1 MMKTANLQS
10 TEAAISNETAITF
23 ADCALRVVNQR
34 YPYAAQHLQRS
45 DDDCALPH
53 QLHPIFHGSY
63 DWHSS
68 VHMHWSL
75 LRLLQLKPALPR
87 RVAIHRHFAARFT
100 VANGRAELLY
110 LRNNPGF
117 ERPYGWGWLLQL
129 HSKLLAYASEYAP
142 ARRWAASI
150 APAVKHVLESWQR
163 FLPLSHYPQ
172 RAGTHANSAF
182 SMILAIRYARE
193 QGDVAM
199 QRALS
204 AAARRWFDSDRRY
217 PAQYEPSGNDFL
229 SAGLCEAM
237 LMSEVKGRNFVEW
250 WNRFAPTAKSM
261 ATWMKPV
268 IVGARSD
275 GQLVHLDGL
284 NLSRAWCLRRLALKL
299 PQHRA
304 AFNTAVSR
312 HVEAALPHVTSGEFV
327 ATHWLVS
334 FALLALT
341 DDSTA

>member
-1 MMKTANLQS
+1 MNASLQPA
-10 TEAAISNETAITF
+10 EAGLLPEAVTVF
-23 ADCALRVVNQR
+23 ADCALRAVGQR

-45 DDDCALPH
+45 DEDCDPPY
-53 QLHPIFHGSY
+53 QRHPIFHGSY

-75 LRLLQLKPALPR
+75 IRLLQLQPTLSQRA
-87 RVAIHRHFAARFT
+87 AIHRHFAARFT
-100 VANGRAELLY
+100 LAHGRAELLY

-129 HSKLLAYASEYAP
+129 HSVLLAYANEHAP

-150 APAVKHVLESWQR
+150 EPLAKQILQSWQR

-182 SMILAIRYARE
+182 GMILAMRYARE
-193 QGDVAM
+193 HGDAAM
-199 QRALS
+199 QRALA
-204 AAARRWFDSDRRY
+204 AAARRWFDGDERY
-217 PAQYEPSGNDFL
+217 PAHYEPGGNDFL
-229 SAGLCEAM
+229 SPGLCEAM
-237 LMSEVKGRNFVEW
+237 LMSEVRSRSFVEW
-250 WNRFAPTAKSM
+250 WGRFAPAAKSL

-268 IVGARSD
+268 IVGSRSD

-284 NLSRAWCLRRLALKL
+284 NLSRAWCLRGLALKL
-299 PQHRA
+299 PQRAA
-304 AFNTAVSR
+304 AFNKAAS
-312 HVEAALPHVTSGEFV
+312 HHIAAALPHVTSGEFV

-334 FALLALT
+334 FALLALM
-341 DDSTA
+341 DDPAA